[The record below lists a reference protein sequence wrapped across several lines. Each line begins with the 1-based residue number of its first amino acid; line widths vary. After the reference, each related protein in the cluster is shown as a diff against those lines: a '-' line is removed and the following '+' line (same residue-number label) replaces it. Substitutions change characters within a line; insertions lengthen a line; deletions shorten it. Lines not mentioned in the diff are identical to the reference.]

1 MASNRLSWPLR
12 SCPID
17 TPCQEPEGLE
27 LERMPENILRSRASP
42 DMTSDPVPAL
52 EPNSYDQFSPNRKK
66 IILAVLS
73 YSAFISPMSS
83 TTILSSIPEIAADY
97 SATPLTIEMSNALY
111 ILAMGIAPV
120 VWAPL
125 SSVYGRRWVGR
136 ALRNIPSS
144 N

>member
-1 MASNRLSWPLR
+1 MASNRLSWPLA
-12 SCPID
+12 SCP
-17 TPCQEPEGLE
+17 TNKPCQEPEGLE
-27 LERMPENILRSRASP
+27 LERMPEHLLHNRASA
-42 DMTSDPVPAL
+42 DITSNPVTAL
-52 EPNSYDQFSPNRKK
+52 DANSYDRFSPNKKK

-83 TTILSSIPEIAADY
+83 TTILSGIPEIAADY

-136 ALRNIPSS
+136 ALRNILSY
-144 N
+144 